1 MTELNK
7 DDNNDNPTIRQHHL
21 CVRYQRGETAQLRTW
36 NKIEHRLSA
45 STSGVTHILTTC
57 SSTWDDKCGQS
68 FFENYFCRCCEP
80 TTRMS
85 LALSTIISFCR
96 FIHSTKFHRIS
107 STLNVYNKQFERA
120 KFYMNK
126 FKKSNCCPF
135 YIANSCYHCGVMRS
149 IKQMNKFRNAEEL
162 KHFNLIIVSLFWQ
175 GGVFGNNS
183 ERCGKLTEMK

>member
-85 LALSTIISFCR
+85 SALSTIISFCR
-96 FIHSTKFHRIS
+96 FIHSTKFHHIS
-107 STLNVYNKQFERA
+107 STLNLSLVI
-120 KFYMNK
+120 
-126 FKKSNCCPF
+126 
-135 YIANSCYHCGVMRS
+135 IAALCA
-149 IKQMNKFRNAEEL
+149 AECSEIIQKDVEKLENRIYEFVLTEL
-162 KHFNLIIVSLFWQ
+162 K
-175 GGVFGNNS
+175 
-183 ERCGKLTEMK
+183 